1 MGRYFKVKVDLN
13 TKSPL
18 RILIAMD
25 SFKGSATSL
34 EVATYVKAGVL
45 QVQTDA
51 QVRIVPVADGG
62 EGTVEALVTG
72 LGGRFDW
79 AGVSDPLGKPIMAR
93 YGILPGNQAVIEMAA
108 ASGLTLIAEDDRDP
122 FKTSTFGTGQLILA
136 ALEKGVRHV
145 FVGVG
150 GSATHDGGVGM
161 AQALG
166 VSFRDQYGQ
175 EIGPGAA
182 GIAVL
187 ESIHF
192 EGLDPRLREVE
203 ITVLTDVNNPL
214 CGGTGAARI
223 FGMQKGASPED
234 LEKLDH
240 ILSHL
245 ADVVDQSTGKDFSNT
260 PGAGAAGGLGFG
272 LLAFCGAKIE
282 PGVETIL
289 DLIHI
294 DKHLKIVDC
303 VITGEGRMDNQSL
316 YGKAPVGIAARAK
329 KYGLPVIAIVGS
341 REISLDEASKAG
353 IDLVLEFVNEL
364 VSLKQAMEN
373 TPTLAQL
380 AGEDAIKAYLLSF
393 SSRLSGEI

>member
-1 MGRYFKVKVDLN
+1 V
-13 TKSPL
+13 T
-18 RILIAMD
+18 
-25 SFKGSATSL
+25 
-34 EVATYVKAGVL
+34 
-45 QVQTDA
+45 
-51 QVRIVPVADGG
+51 IVPVADGG

-136 ALEKGVRHV
+136 ALEKGGRHV